1 MEYTSWVM
9 RMDKGSS
16 KKPRIQNNLRYYRE
30 KLGITG
36 QEMEWRTR
44 ITKRH
49 WSYYENGTHEPKVS
63 LAQRMA
69 AVFNDIAAQKEIKLK
84 RLSVDDLYPPQ

>member
-1 MEYTSWVM
+1 MEYISWVI
-9 RMDKGSS
+9 RMDNSLGE
-16 KKPRIQNNLRYYRE
+16 KPRIPNNLRYYRE
-30 KLGITG
+30 KLGVTG
-36 QEMEWRTR
+36 QEMEWRTG

-69 AVFNDIAAQKEIKLK
+69 TVFNEIAKEKGIDLKKLT
-84 RLSVDDLYPPQ
+84 VDDLYPPQ